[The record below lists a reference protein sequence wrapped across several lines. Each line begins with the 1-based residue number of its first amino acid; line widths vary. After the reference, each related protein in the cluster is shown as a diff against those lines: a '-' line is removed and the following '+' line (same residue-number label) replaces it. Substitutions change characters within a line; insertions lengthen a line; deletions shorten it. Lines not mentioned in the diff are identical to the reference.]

1 MISHIFFPS
10 DLSEASKSAFKQVL
24 ELAQSSQAK
33 VTLFHAFELL
43 SMSVAGIYDL
53 SITTTL
59 KELELTMEQKAELL
73 LGEYKQQLTQAGIET
88 DMVIQR
94 GHAGELIVEQ
104 AKIRGC
110 DLIVMGSR
118 GLGPI
123 RSMLMGST
131 STYVLHHS
139 QCPMLVIPFPQ
150 ADVQ

>member
-1 MISHIFFPS
+1 MISHILFPS
-10 DLSEASKSAFKQVL
+10 DLSEPSREAFKQVL
-24 ELAQSSQAK
+24 ELAQSSRAK
-33 VTLFHAFELL
+33 VTLFHAYELL

-59 KELELTMEQKAELL
+59 NELELTMEQKAEFH
-73 LGEYKQQLTQAGIET
+73 LGEFKQQLDQAGIENE
-88 DMVIQR
+88 MVIQR

-104 AKIRGC
+104 SESRGC

-139 QCPMLVIPFPQ
+139 QSPMLVIPITQ
-150 ADVQ
+150 TVAQ